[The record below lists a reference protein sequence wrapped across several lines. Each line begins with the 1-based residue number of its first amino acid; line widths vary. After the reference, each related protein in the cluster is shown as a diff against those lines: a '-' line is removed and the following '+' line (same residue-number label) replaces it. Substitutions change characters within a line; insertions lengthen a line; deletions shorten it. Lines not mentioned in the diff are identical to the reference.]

1 LAITTQKHSI
11 ARKFFDWLTSFF
23 SVEGKMRAN
32 AHNWL
37 ELANKIHHFRRD
49 ELAAKDLADLTQKRE
64 ALRSLVRER
73 VDASR
78 LKLGVEALEGVMRR
92 TGGKIYPKSTVQEYV
107 EFFLVAAIVVIGIK
121 AYFVQPFKIP
131 TNSMWPSYNGMT
143 PYVYKNPADSPSGI
157 VKLGRFLA
165 YGAQHKELIAPDS
178 GKITVPVFA
187 NSGGYLYF
195 EKRPGRKWGIFPA
208 TVREY
213 VFYVGDE
220 PIRFQVPEDF
230 NFDWAFREAFGYTA
244 EQVAELARRSRR
256 GDYNYRLVELDRDVV
271 KGKVFLSFDILT
283 GDCLFVDR
291 ISYHFVPPK
300 VGDGFV
306 FRTGNIDSPNMKDLS
321 GQQIDQYYIKRLVG
335 VPGDKIEIRD
345 PVLYRNGQPI
355 TGADAFVKN
364 GLREGKYGGYRN
376 IGSLSSGGEVDVP
389 KEGFLAL
396 GDNSADSKDGR
407 YWGFVPRKDVVGR
420 PIFVYYPFTGHWGA
434 SR

>member
-1 LAITTQKHSI
+1 MANTPDKRSIT
-11 ARKFFDWLTSFF
+11 RKFFDWLTSFF

-37 ELANKIHHFRRD
+37 ELADKIHHYRRD
-49 ELAAKDLADLTQKRE
+49 ELAAKDLADLQQKRE
-64 ALRSLVRER
+64 GLRSLVRER

-92 TGGKIYPKSTVQEYV
+92 TGGKIYPKSTVQEYI

-143 PYVYKNPADSPSGI
+143 PYVYKNPADSPSSI
-157 VKLGRFLA
+157 AKLGRFLA
-165 YGAQHKELIAPDS
+165 YDAQHKELIAPDS
-178 GKITVPVFA
+178 GKITIPVFA

-213 VFYVGDE
+213 VFYVGE
-220 PIRFQVPEDF
+220 ESVRLQVPEDF
-230 NFDWAFREAFGYTA
+230 DFDLAFREAFGYSA
-244 EQVAELARRSRR
+244 DQLAELALRSRR
-256 GDYNYRLVELDRDVV
+256 GDYNYRFVEIDRSVV
-271 KGKVFLSFDILT
+271 RGKPFLSFDILT

-291 ISYHFVPPK
+291 ISYHFVSPK

-306 FRTGNIDSPNMKDLS
+306 FRTGNIP
-321 GQQIDQYYIKRLVG
+321 GIGVDQYYIKRLVG

-364 GLREGKYGGYRN
+364 GLREGKYSGYRN
-376 IGSLSSGGEVDVP
+376 IGSLSSGSEVDVP
-389 KEGFLAL
+389 NDGFLAL
-396 GDNSADSKDGR
+396 GDNSSNSRDGR

-420 PIFVYYPFTGHWGA
+420 PIFVYYPFTRHWGA

>member
-1 LAITTQKHSI
+1 
-11 ARKFFDWLTSFF
+11 
-23 SVEGKMRAN
+23 MRAN

-37 ELANKIHHFRRD
+37 ELADKIHHYRRD
-49 ELAAKDLADLTQKRE
+49 ELTAKDLADLQQKRE
-64 ALRSLVRER
+64 SLRSQMRER

-143 PYVYKNPADSPSGI
+143 PRVYKNPADGPSTMGK
-157 VKLGRFLA
+157 VARFLA

-213 VFYVGDE
+213 VFYVGE
-220 PIRFQVPEDF
+220 ESVRLQVPEDF
-230 NFDWAFREAFGYTA
+230 DFDLAFREAFGYSA
-244 EQVAELARRSRR
+244 DQLAELALRSRR
-256 GDYNYRLVELDRDVV
+256 GDYNYRLVEIDHTVAR
-271 KGKVFLSFDILT
+271 GKRFLSFDILT

-291 ISYHFVPPK
+291 ISYHFVAPK

-306 FRTGNIDSPNMKDLS
+306 FRTGNIP
-321 GQQIDQYYIKRLVG
+321 GIGVDQYYIKRLVG

-345 PVLYRNGQPI
+345 PVLYRNGEPI

-364 GLREGKYGGYRN
+364 GLRQGKYSGYRN
-376 IGSLSSGGEVDVP
+376 IGSLSSGSDVDVP
-389 KEGFLAL
+389 KDGFLAL
-396 GDNSADSKDGR
+396 GDNSSNSRDGR

-420 PIFVYYPFTGHWGA
+420 PIFVYYPFTSHWGA
-434 SR
+434 AR

>member
-1 LAITTQKHSI
+1 MANTPDKRSIT
-11 ARKFFDWLTSFF
+11 RKFFDWLTSFF

-37 ELANKIHHFRRD
+37 ELADKIHHYRRD
-49 ELAAKDLADLTQKRE
+49 ELAAKDLADLQQKRE
-64 ALRSLVRER
+64 GLRSLVRER

-92 TGGKIYPKSTVQEYV
+92 TGGKIYPKSTVQEYI

-143 PYVYKNPADSPSGI
+143 PYVYKNPADSPSSI
-157 VKLGRFLA
+157 AKLGRFLA

-178 GKITVPVFA
+178 GKITIPVFA

-213 VFYVGDE
+213 VFYIGEESV
-220 PIRFQVPEDF
+220 RLQVPEDF
-230 NFDWAFREAFGYTA
+230 DFDLAFREAFGYSA
-244 EQVAELARRSRR
+244 DQLAELALRSRR
-256 GDYNYRLVELDRDVV
+256 GDYNYRFVEIDRSVV
-271 KGKVFLSFDILT
+271 RGKPFLSFDILT

-291 ISYHFVPPK
+291 ISYHFVSPK

-306 FRTGNIDSPNMKDLS
+306 FRTGNIP
-321 GQQIDQYYIKRLVG
+321 GIGVDQYYIKRLVG

-364 GLREGKYGGYRN
+364 GLREGKYSGYRN
-376 IGSLSSGGEVDVP
+376 IGSLSSGSEVDVP
-389 KEGFLAL
+389 NDGFLAL
-396 GDNSADSKDGR
+396 GDNSSNSRDGR

-420 PIFVYYPFTGHWGA
+420 PIFVYYPFTSHWGA

>member
-1 LAITTQKHSI
+1 LAIKTNNRSI
-11 ARKFFDWLTSFF
+11 PHRFVDWLTSFF

-37 ELANKIHHFRRD
+37 ELADKIHHYRRD
-49 ELAAKDLADLTQKRE
+49 ELAEKDLAELQQKRE
-64 ALRSLVRER
+64 SLRSLVRER
-73 VDASR
+73 VDASK
-78 LKLGVEALEGVMRR
+78 LKLGVEALEGAMRR

-107 EFFLVAAIVVIGIK
+107 EFFLVAAIVVIGVK

-143 PYVYKNPADSPSGI
+143 PFVYKNPAESPGALAR
-157 VKLGRFLA
+157 LGRFLA
-165 YGAQHKELIAPDS
+165 YGAQHKELVATES
-178 GKITVPVFA
+178 GKLSVPVFV

-213 VFYVGDE
+213 VFYIGEE
-220 PIRFQVPEDF
+220 PVRLQVPEDF
-230 NFDWAFREAFGYTA
+230 DFDWAFREAFGLTA
-244 EQVAELARRSRR
+244 DQVAEMAQRSRR
-256 GDYNYRLVELDRDVV
+256 GDYNYRLIELDREAVR
-271 KGKVFLSFDILT
+271 GKAFLSFDIIT

-291 ISYHFVPPK
+291 ISYHFIPPK

-306 FRTGNIDSPNMKDLS
+306 FRTGNIP
-321 GQQIDQYYIKRLVG
+321 GIGVDQYYIKRLVG

-364 GLREGKYGGYRN
+364 GMREDKYSGYRN
-376 IGSLSSGGEVDVP
+376 IGSLASGSVVEVSDD
-389 KEGFLAL
+389 GFLAL
-396 GDNSADSKDGR
+396 GDNSSNSRDGR
-407 YWGFVPRKDVVGR
+407 YWGLVPRKDVVGR
-420 PIFVYYPFTGHWGA
+420 PIFVYYPFTNHWGA

>member
-1 LAITTQKHSI
+1 LANTPDKRSVT
-11 ARKFFDWLTSFF
+11 REFFDWLTSFF

-37 ELANKIHHFRRD
+37 ELANKIHHYRRD
-49 ELAAKDLADLTQKRE
+49 ELPAKDLVDLTQKRE
-64 ALRSLVRER
+64 ALRSLMRER

-78 LKLGVEALEGVMRR
+78 LKLGVEALEGAMRR

-143 PYVYKNPADSPSGI
+143 PYVYKNPADAPNGI
-157 VKLGRFLA
+157 AKLGRFLA
-165 YGAQHKELIAPDS
+165 YGAQHKELLAPDS

-213 VFYVGDE
+213 VFYIGEESV
-220 PIRFQVPEDF
+220 RLQVPEDF
-230 NFDWAFREAFGYTA
+230 DFDLAFREAFGYSA
-244 EQVAELARRSRR
+244 DQLAELALRSRR
-256 GDYNYRLVELDRDVV
+256 GDYNYRFVEIDRAVV
-271 KGKVFLSFDILT
+271 RGKPFLSFDILT

-291 ISYHFVPPK
+291 ISYHFVSPK

-306 FRTGNIDSPNMKDLS
+306 FRTGNIQ
-321 GQQIDQYYIKRLVG
+321 GIGVDQYYIKRLVG

-345 PVLYRNGQPI
+345 PVLYRNSQPI

-364 GLREGKYGGYRN
+364 GLREGKYSGYRN
-376 IGSLSSGGEVDVP
+376 IGSLSSGSEVDVP
-389 KEGFLAL
+389 SDGFLAL
-396 GDNSADSKDGR
+396 GDNSSNSRDGR

-420 PIFVYYPFTGHWGA
+420 PIFVYYPFTRHWGA

>member
-1 LAITTQKHSI
+1 M
-11 ARKFFDWLTSFF
+11 RKFFDWLTSFF

-37 ELANKIHHFRRD
+37 ELADKIHHYRRD
-49 ELAAKDLADLTQKRE
+49 ELAAKDLADLQQKRE
-64 ALRSLVRER
+64 GLRSLVRER

-92 TGGKIYPKSTVQEYV
+92 TGGKIYPKSTVQEYI

-157 VKLGRFLA
+157 AKLGRFLV

-178 GKITVPVFA
+178 GKITIPVFA

-220 PIRFQVPEDF
+220 SVRLQVPEDF
-230 NFDWAFREAFGYTA
+230 DFDLAFREAFGYSA
-244 EQVAELARRSRR
+244 DQLAELALRSRR
-256 GDYNYRLVELDRDVV
+256 GDYNYRFVEIDRSVV
-271 KGKVFLSFDILT
+271 RGKPFLSFDILT

-291 ISYHFVPPK
+291 ISYHFVSPK

-306 FRTGNIDSPNMKDLS
+306 FRTGNIQ
-321 GQQIDQYYIKRLVG
+321 GIGVDQYYIKRLVG

-364 GLREGKYGGYRN
+364 GLREGKYSGYRN
-376 IGSLSSGGEVDVP
+376 IGSLSSGSEVDVP
-389 KEGFLAL
+389 NDGFLAL
-396 GDNSADSKDGR
+396 GDNSSNSRDGR

>member
-1 LAITTQKHSI
+1 MATKPNTRSI
-11 ARKFFDWLTSFF
+11 PHRFVDWLTSFF

-37 ELANKIHHFRRD
+37 ELADKIHHFRRD
-49 ELAAKDLADLTQKRE
+49 ELAEKDLADLQQKRE
-64 ALRSLVRER
+64 SLRALVRER

-107 EFFLVAAIVVIGIK
+107 EFFLVAAIVVIGVK

-143 PYVYKNPADSPSGI
+143 PFVYKNLAESPGTFAKI
-157 VKLGRFLA
+157 GRFLA
-165 YGAQHKELIAPDS
+165 YGAQHKELVATES
-178 GKITVPVFA
+178 GKLSIPVFV

-213 VFYVGDE
+213 VFYIGEE
-220 PIRFQVPEDF
+220 PVRLQVPEDF
-230 NFDWAFREAFGYTA
+230 DFDLAFREAFGLTA
-244 EQVAELARRSRR
+244 DQVAEMAQRSRR
-256 GDYNYRLVELDRDVV
+256 GDYNYRLIELDREVTR
-271 KGKVFLSFDILT
+271 GKRFLSFDIIT

-291 ISYHFVPPK
+291 ISYHFIPPK

-306 FRTGNIDSPNMKDLS
+306 FRTGNIP
-321 GQQIDQYYIKRLVG
+321 GIGVDQYYIKRLVG
-335 VPGDKIEIRD
+335 IPGDKIEIRD

-355 TGADAFVKN
+355 TGAEAFVKN
-364 GLREGKYGGYRN
+364 GLREGKYSGYRN
-376 IGSLSSGGEVDVP
+376 IGSLASGSVVDVSRD
-389 KEGFLAL
+389 GFLAL
-396 GDNSADSKDGR
+396 GDNSSNSRDGR
-407 YWGFVPRKDVVGR
+407 YWGLVPRKDVVGR
-420 PIFVYYPFTGHWGA
+420 PIFVYYPFTDHWGA
-434 SR
+434 AR

>member
-1 LAITTQKHSI
+1 LATKTNTRSI
-11 ARKFFDWLTSFF
+11 PHRFVDWLTSFF

-37 ELANKIHHFRRD
+37 ELADKIHHFRRD
-49 ELAAKDLADLTQKRE
+49 ELAEKDLADLQQKRE
-64 ALRSLVRER
+64 SLRALVRER

-107 EFFLVAAIVVIGIK
+107 EFFLVAAIVVIGVK

-143 PYVYKNPADSPSGI
+143 PFVYKNPADSPGAI
-157 VKLGRFLA
+157 AKIGRFLT
-165 YGAQHKELIAPDS
+165 YGAQHKELVATES
-178 GKITVPVFA
+178 GKLSIPVFV

-213 VFYVGDE
+213 VFYIGEE
-220 PIRFQVPEDF
+220 PVRLQVPEDF
-230 NFDWAFREAFGYTA
+230 DFDLAFREAFGLTA
-244 EQVAELARRSRR
+244 DQVAEMAQRSRR
-256 GDYNYRLVELDRDVV
+256 GDYNYRLIELDREVTR
-271 KGKVFLSFDILT
+271 GKRFLSFDIIT

-291 ISYHFVPPK
+291 ISYHFIPPK

-306 FRTGNIDSPNMKDLS
+306 FRTGNIP
-321 GQQIDQYYIKRLVG
+321 GIGVDQYYIKRLVG
-335 VPGDKIEIRD
+335 IPGDKIEIRD

-355 TGADAFVKN
+355 TGAEAFVKN
-364 GLREGKYGGYRN
+364 GLREGKYSGYRN
-376 IGSLSSGGEVDVP
+376 IGSLASGSVVDVSRD
-389 KEGFLAL
+389 GFLAL
-396 GDNSADSKDGR
+396 GDNSSNSRDGR
-407 YWGFVPRKDVVGR
+407 YWGLVPRKDVVGR
-420 PIFVYYPFTGHWGA
+420 PIFVYYPFTDHWGA
-434 SR
+434 AR